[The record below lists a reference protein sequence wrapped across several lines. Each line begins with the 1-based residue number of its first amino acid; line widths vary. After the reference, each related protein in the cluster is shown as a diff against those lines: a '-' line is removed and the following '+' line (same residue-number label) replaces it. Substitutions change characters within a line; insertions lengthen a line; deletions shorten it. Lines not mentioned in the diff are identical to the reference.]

1 MITLTLHQKNQRKM
15 KKISVL
21 FLVAG
26 LFCFVS
32 SCKKVEGEGGSS
44 KIVGKVTVK
53 NYNVGGSILEGTYP
67 GSDEDVY
74 IIYGEGNTYYN
85 DRIKT
90 SYDGTFEFSYLQP
103 GTYTI
108 YVYEDVL
115 PEPTNADNKQ
125 VVLLTTELGKKE
137 TKDVG
142 EIIIKRK

>member
-1 MITLTLHQKNQRKM
+1 M
-15 KKISVL
+15 KKVVYL
-21 FLVAG
+21 FLVLAVFG
-26 LFCFVS
+26 ITP

-44 KIVGKVTVK
+44 KIVGKVTVN

-67 GSDEDVY
+67 GADEDVY

-90 SYDGTFEFSYLQP
+90 SYDGTFEFPYLQP
-103 GTYTI
+103 GTYTV

-115 PEPTNADNKQ
+115 PEPSNADNKQ
-125 VVLLTTELGKKE
+125 VVLLTTEIGKKE

>member
-1 MITLTLHQKNQRKM
+1 M
-15 KKISVL
+15 KKVVYL
-21 FLVAG
+21 FLVLAVFG
-26 LFCFVS
+26 ITS

-44 KIVGKVTVK
+44 KIVGKVTVN

-67 GSDEDVY
+67 GADEDVY

-90 SYDGTFEFSYLQP
+90 SYDGTFEFPYLQP
-103 GTYTI
+103 GTYTV

-115 PEPTNADNKQ
+115 PEPSNADNKQ
-125 VVLLTTELGKKE
+125 VVLLTTEIGKKE

>member
-1 MITLTLHQKNQRKM
+1 M
-15 KKISVL
+15 KKVV
-21 FLVAG
+21 FLILLSSIFNV
-26 LFCFVS
+26 VS
-32 SCKKVEGEGGSS
+32 SCKKVEGQGGSS
-44 KIVGKVTVK
+44 KIIGKITIN

-90 SYDGTFEFSYLQP
+90 SYDGSFEFPYLQP

-108 YVYEDVL
+108 YAYEDVL
-115 PEPTNADNKQ
+115 PEPTNADKKQ
-125 VVLLTTELGKKE
+125 VVLLTTEVGKKE

-142 EIIIKRK
+142 EIVLKRK

>member
-1 MITLTLHQKNQRKM
+1 M
-15 KKISVL
+15 KKVVYL
-21 FLVAG
+21 FLVLAVFG
-26 LFCFVS
+26 ITP

-44 KIVGKVTVK
+44 KIVGKVTVN
-53 NYNVGGSILEGTYP
+53 NYNAGGSILEGTYP
-67 GSDEDVY
+67 GADEDVY

-90 SYDGTFEFSYLQP
+90 SYDGTFDFPYLQP
-103 GTYTI
+103 GTYTV

-115 PEPTNADNKQ
+115 PEPSNADNKQ
-125 VVLLTTELGKKE
+125 VVLLTTEIGKKE